1 MTDCEVQEYGN
12 FTAVGDVKLNG
23 KLELGENTA
32 DNGGL
37 RLAYL
42 AFLADAKR
50 KGIELNAKQDGY
62 TPLQQFFLAFGQN
75 WCGSRRPERIR
86 LLAQTDGH
94 APEQFR
100 ANGVVQNLPAFGE
113 AFGCKVGQPMMPANA
128 CHIW

>member
-1 MTDCEVQEYGN
+1 VQEYGN
-12 FTAVGDVKLNG
+12 FTVLGDVKLNG

-50 KGIELNAKQDGY
+50 KGIDLNAKQDGY

-75 WCGSRRPERIR
+75 WCGSRRPERVR
-86 LLAQTDGH
+86 LLVQTDGH

-113 AFGCKVGQPMMPANA
+113 AFGCKVGQLMMPANA